1 MCDRILDPLGSKDPN
16 QLETEGLINI
26 LMTKGNVPLKHQII
40 PLVSLDATQLATAIT
55 VDDDIS
61 LFKKYIH
68 RVCTNIA
75 LKAICH
81 NAAGYCSI
89 WMIQHRLGEI
99 NDEWYFQLF
108 NCGLAMIA
116 AYPDK
121 DVQIA
126 ALYEFYNYL
135 KHDRHAGLR
144 LDLYV
149 ANNIV
154 QNTALRVNWNSGLPD
169 NYRGQYYWYTVDL
182 NSQSLEPSDIVH
194 LWRSIFSHWDHRAF
208 DHEDGNRSRHRLLTF
223 MSHQTIS
230 KQYLAIRSI
239 DYTEFQIIVPYLEHF
254 YRLDDYGHI
263 LLPKMPFSI
272 QYFNLIEKGYTS
284 SSPSPWSYYD
294 KCLLLHLYGPWMQ
307 HIRSNFT
314 TIIEALDDTQVY
326 SRLSATQL
334 KIVSERLYEFWK
346 SCIIQIPKDSVLP
359 NGWMYMRH
367 IPLLKYGGFTM
378 ELANTNHEVRT
389 ALVAAIEA
397 SESLGQIPSKYLPL
411 FIGALPQLIT
421 VREFR
426 FYPSLVIQYLED
438 YDTGLDSGLDSDLV
452 KEIASYLFT
461 MDRDSPLLD
470 HLGWKEC
477 VKLIMQTTRA
487 DQIQMLKSCKNFTK
501 RFCHVLAYY
510 FHDHPDNIYTVD
522 ARSCL
527 YGLETYGQCI
537 STHILNMCQTLL
549 QQVPLPPLTI
559 TAQGFTD
566 PSMNIQRQIRLLL
579 ALYEQNSLSNLL
591 KLDLDT
597 FLEFVDPVHDDM
609 SYLHNWIVSNGSSP
623 RFNVSSIVWSTCNTS
638 WVKLMIEHGI
648 VDHDTVRT
656 DDPVLSEYIDGIIQ
670 CPICYDIIYETD
682 MLTTSCVHKFHQVC
696 LERWL
701 SAHDSC
707 PVCRAI
713 LNNTSVSDSISGS
726 GFGSSSSSSSSNVS
740 DFWV

>member
-1 MCDRILDPLGSKDPN
+1 
-16 QLETEGLINI
+16 
-26 LMTKGNVPLKHQII
+26 
-40 PLVSLDATQLATAIT
+40 
-55 VDDDIS
+55 
-61 LFKKYIH
+61 
-68 RVCTNIA
+68 
-75 LKAICH
+75 
-81 NAAGYCSI
+81 
-89 WMIQHRLGEI
+89 
-99 NDEWYFQLF
+99 
-108 NCGLAMIA
+108 
-116 AYPDK
+116 
-121 DVQIA
+121 
-126 ALYEFYNYL
+126 
-135 KHDRHAGLR
+135 
-144 LDLYV
+144 
-149 ANNIV
+149 
-154 QNTALRVNWNSGLPD
+154 
-169 NYRGQYYWYTVDL
+169 
-182 NSQSLEPSDIVH
+182 
-194 LWRSIFSHWDHRAF
+194 
-208 DHEDGNRSRHRLLTF
+208 LTF
-223 MSHQTIS
+223 MSHQTIT

-263 LLPKMPFSI
+263 LLPKMPFST

-314 TIIEALDDTQVY
+314 TIIEALDDIQVY
-326 SRLSATQL
+326 SRLSAAQL

-346 SCIIQIPKDSVLP
+346 GCIIHIPKDSALP

-397 SESLGQIPSKYLPL
+397 SESLEQIPFKYLPL

-426 FYPSLVIQYLED
+426 FYPLLVIQHLED
-438 YDTGLDSGLDSDLV
+438 RYTGSGIFVSWLNSDLELDSDLI

-470 HLGWKEC
+470 RLGWKEC
-477 VKLIMQTTRA
+477 VKLITHTVPMES
-487 DQIQMLKSCKNFTK
+487 DQIQMLKSRKNFTK

-527 YGLETYGQCI
+527 YGLETYGQSI
-537 STHILNMCQTLL
+537 STHILNMSQTLL
-549 QQVPLPPLTI
+549 QNVPLPPLTI

-566 PSMNIQRQIRLLL
+566 PSMNIQKQIRLLL
-579 ALYEQNSLSNLL
+579 TLYERNGLSNLL

-597 FLEFVDPVHDDM
+597 FLEFVDHIDM
-609 SYLHNWIVSNGSSP
+609 TYLHNWIISNSSWP
-623 RFNVSSIVWSTCNTS
+623 RFNVASIVWSSCNTS

-648 VDHDTVRT
+648 IDHETVRT
-656 DDPVLSEYIDGIIQ
+656 DDPALSEYIDSIIQ
-670 CPICYDIIYETD
+670 CPICYDIIYETN

-701 SAHDSC
+701 STHDSC

-726 GFGSSSSSSSSNVS
+726 GFGSGSGSNSSSSIS